1 MSVPQ
6 TYGASLYDL
15 AKDEGMSREILLEL
29 EGIVSLFNEHPAY
42 VKILDAPQIER
53 ELNLTLEE
61 IGNAVGVSK
70 STVKKWENGFISN
83 MKRDKISALAKILN
97 INPVTLITGEY
108 PTTLPEGAVPYNPVM
123 HRIPILG
130 DIAAGLPI
138 FSEENYEGYTYTELN
153 HGGKYFALKVKGDS
167 MTAANIPDGSLVTV
181 RVQPTVENG
190 EIAAVRINHDSFTIK
205 RFKREKN
212 IVMLMPQSY
221 NPEHQTQI
229 YDLKQDSVEIVGKVV
244 ECRVGF

>member
-1 MSVPQ
+1 MKS
-6 TYGASLYDL
+6 TFAERLKEALKYN
-15 AKDEGMSREILLEL
+15 GMSAAEL
-29 EGIVSLFNEHPAY
+29 CRLTDTPESVMSQYKSGKY
-42 VKILDAPQIER
+42 VAKQNRLDTYA
-53 ELNLTLEE
+53 N
-61 IGNAVGVSK
+61 
-70 STVKKWENGFISN
+70 
-83 MKRDKISALAKILN
+83 ILN
-97 INPVTLITGEY
+97 VSIPWLMGEDV
-108 PTTLPEGAVPYNPVM
+108 PMKELPPLPDGAVPYNPVM

-205 RFKREKN
+205 RFKQEKN

-229 YDLKQDSVEIVGKVV
+229 YDLKQDDVEIVGKVV
-244 ECRVGF
+244 ECKVGF

>member
-1 MSVPQ
+1 MLICIYRKGVF
-6 TYGASLYDL
+6 T
-15 AKDEGMSREILLEL
+15 
-29 EGIVSLFNEHPAY
+29 
-42 VKILDAPQIER
+42 LDIGTIIR
-53 ELNLTLEE
+53 NRRLELNLTLEE

-70 STVKKWENGFISN
+70 STVQKWENGFISN
-83 MKRDKISALAKILN
+83 MKRDKISALAKVLN

-108 PTTLPEGAVPYNPVM
+108 PVSLPEGAVPYNPVM

-181 RVQPTVENG
+181 RVQPTVKNG
-190 EIAAVRINHDSFTIK
+190 EIAAVRVNHDTFTIK
-205 RFKREKN
+205 RFKQEKN

-229 YDLKQDSVEIVGKVV
+229 YDLKQDDVEIVGKVV
-244 ECRVGF
+244 ECKVGF

>member
-1 MSVPQ
+1 MQAYRHSRKCNEQYKSGKYVAKQKRLDAYANILNVSIPWLMGEDVPM
-6 TYGASLYDL
+6 
-15 AKDEGMSREILLEL
+15 KD
-29 EGIVSLFNEHPAY
+29 VSL
-42 VKILDAPQIER
+42 
-53 ELNLTLEE
+53 
-61 IGNAVGVSK
+61 
-70 STVKKWENGFISN
+70 
-83 MKRDKISALAKILN
+83 
-97 INPVTLITGEY
+97 
-108 PTTLPEGAVPYNPVM
+108 LPEGAIPYNPVM

-190 EIAAVRINHDSFTIK
+190 EIAAVRINHDTFTIK
-205 RFKREKN
+205 RFKQEKN

-221 NPEHQTQI
+221 NSEHQTQI

-244 ECRVGF
+244 ECKVGF

>member
-1 MSVPQ
+1 MKNSNTALRLKQLMKERNLKQIDIVKLAEPYCKENNIRLGRNDISQYVSGKSEPGQHKLYILGKALNVSEAWLMGYDVPM
-6 TYGASLYDL
+6 
-15 AKDEGMSREILLEL
+15 KD
-29 EGIVSLFNEHPAY
+29 VSP
-42 VKILDAPQIER
+42 
-53 ELNLTLEE
+53 
-61 IGNAVGVSK
+61 
-70 STVKKWENGFISN
+70 
-83 MKRDKISALAKILN
+83 
-97 INPVTLITGEY
+97 
-108 PTTLPEGAVPYNPVM
+108 LPEGAIPYNPIM

-138 FSEENYEGYTYTELN
+138 FSEENIEGYTYTELN

-190 EIAAVRINHDSFTIK
+190 EIAAVRVNYDTFTVK
-205 RFKREKN
+205 RFKQEKN

-229 YDLKQDSVEIVGKVV
+229 YDLKQDSIEIVGKVV
-244 ECRVGF
+244 ECKVGF

>member
-1 MSVPQ
+1 MLICIYRKGVF
-6 TYGASLYDL
+6 T
-15 AKDEGMSREILLEL
+15 
-29 EGIVSLFNEHPAY
+29 
-42 VKILDAPQIER
+42 LDIGTIIR
-53 ELNLTLEE
+53 NRRLELNLTLEE

-70 STVKKWENGFISN
+70 STVQKWENGFISN
-83 MKRDKISALAKILN
+83 MKRDKISALAKVLN

-108 PTTLPEGAVPYNPVM
+108 PVSLPEGAVP
-123 HRIPILG
+123 
-130 DIAAGLPI
+130 AGLPI

-190 EIAAVRINHDSFTIK
+190 EIAAVRVNHDTFTIK
-205 RFKREKN
+205 RFKQEKN

-229 YDLKQDSVEIVGKVV
+229 YDLKQDDVEIVGKVV
-244 ECRVGF
+244 ECKVGF

>member
-1 MSVPQ
+1 MFGEKLRNLRKSNG
-6 TYGASLYDL
+6 YSMDKLAELYNKKFDGKL
-15 AKDEGMSREILLEL
+15 NKSTISRYENGLQDPIFTAVKNFAE
-29 EGIVSLFNEHPAY
+29 LFNVTTDY
-42 VKILDAPQIER
+42 
-53 ELNLTLEE
+53 LTSSSD
-61 IGNAVGVSK
+61 SK
-70 STVKKWENGFISN
+70 
-83 MKRDKISALAKILN
+83 
-97 INPVTLITGEY
+97 
-108 PTTLPEGAVPYNPVM
+108 LPEGAVPYNPVM

-190 EIAAVRINHDSFTIK
+190 EIAAVRINHDTFTIK
-205 RFKREKN
+205 RFKQEKN

-229 YDLKQDSVEIVGKVV
+229 YDLKQDDVEIVGKVV
-244 ECRVGF
+244 ECKVGF